1 MSTIT
6 GIVMAGGKSSRMGT
20 NKALLPFQGKRLID
34 RSVETLLPL
43 ADKIIISSNEPLP
56 ELPYQ
61 QLADAVKA
69 IGPLG
74 GLQACLNLS
83 TNGWNM
89 LIPCDTPFLSVSLYQ
104 QLLQHTTAVD
114 AVIVTH
120 SQGKI
125 EPLIGLYNRR
135 LLPLIEDQIAR
146 GDYKLINL
154 LRRARV
160 FYFESEDPHQF
171 RNMNHPGDLL

>member
-1 MSTIT
+1 
-6 GIVMAGGKSSRMGT
+6 MAGGKSSRMGT

-43 ADKIIISSNEPLP
+43 VDKIIISANQPLP
-56 ELPYQ
+56 DIPYPFI
-61 QLADAVKA
+61 ADSVES

-74 GLQACLNLS
+74 GLQACLSKS
-83 TNGWNM
+83 TSDWNM
-89 LIPCDTPFLSVSLYQ
+89 LIPCDTPFLSGSLYQ
-104 QLLQHTTAVD
+104 QMLQHTAAVD

-120 SQGKI
+120 SKGKI

-135 LLPLIEDQIAR
+135 LLPLIEEQIAR

-160 FYFESEDPHQF
+160 FYFETEEQSQF
-171 RNMNHPGDLL
+171 RNMNHPDDWL